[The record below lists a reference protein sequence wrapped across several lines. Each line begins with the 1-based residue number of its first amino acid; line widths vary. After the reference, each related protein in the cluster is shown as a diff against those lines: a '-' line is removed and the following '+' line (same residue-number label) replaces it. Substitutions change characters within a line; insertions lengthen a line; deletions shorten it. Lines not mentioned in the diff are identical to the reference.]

1 MVKCVNLGDVCL
13 VLEYFALKTL
23 VIFVDLEG
31 ILKFEFGQW
40 CLVLEV
46 FGCGIKLFTWIWRLC
61 LVSEFQLLCVLYSI
75 EF

>member
-40 CLVLEV
+40 V
-46 FGCGIKLFTWIWRLC
+46 FSVKSIWMWN
-61 LVSEFQLLCVLYSI
+61 
-75 EF
+75 